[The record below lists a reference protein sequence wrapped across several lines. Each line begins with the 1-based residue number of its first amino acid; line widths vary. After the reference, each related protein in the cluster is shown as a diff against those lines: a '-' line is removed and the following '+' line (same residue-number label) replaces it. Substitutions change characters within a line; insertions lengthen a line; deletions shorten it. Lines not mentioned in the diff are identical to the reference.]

1 MITLP
6 EASSKKI
13 LGEKQLIIKNDFM
26 VTKKLLRRRRV

>member
-6 EASSKKI
+6 EASSKI